1 LELLI
6 QNGANVKAEDSE
18 EGKTALM
25 LACEKGY
32 LEVITKLLDSGAVV
46 DKGDKK
52 KKTALMY
59 AVNLTQ
65 ENCDIISSL
74 LSKKAEVD
82 WKSLE
87 GQTALLLA
95 ADRKHARIVSML
107 L

>member
-1 LELLI
+1 MRSSIRGCNTQKLEDSIMCLEQLI
-6 QNGANVKAEDSE
+6 AHGANVKAEDAE

-59 AVNLTQ
+59 AVNLT
-65 ENCDIISSL
+65 
-74 LSKKAEVD
+74 
-82 WKSLE
+82 
-87 GQTALLLA
+87 
-95 ADRKHARIVSML
+95 
-107 L
+107 